1 MKRILSNI
9 FLALSL
15 IVSSCFF
22 AGCVKEM
29 VDINEELALG
39 RCLTPDALE
48 AKVANGQE
56 VTFSWSKSKGAVKFN
71 LELYTDE
78 ALTKLYKSYEV
89 SIDALP
95 YTIVLDPDL
104 KLYGRVQAVSD
115 NEEIAPSKWAAFEEA
130 IETTAI
136 KSSLSPVF
144 TGATSNSISIS
155 WTKDPEVDH
164 IRVTPA
170 LKDGESY
177 TKIELKDAEINAGAA
192 TVTGLKPSV
201 KYNLAVHYFSAD
213 RGQVNAFTHPDTQGM
228 TVVASA
234 EQFASDLANGQTK
247 FVFPY
252 NEGILYE
259 LGELKV
265 NHSLELY
272 GEPAPTGEFPRV
284 LVSIKFQ
291 NGGSSDARFHF
302 EQLCLDGAPGTLYGE
317 RSNII
322 DIAEAVT
329 SNKIESFTVYN
340 CEVLNYTKNIYY
352 DNKGVSLGSLNVSE
366 SIIKNIGSAS
376 QDLFSFRAATTA
388 CKSIRIEN
396 NTIVNNHRDILRI
409 DKCAVPDIVFK
420 NNTVVDNG
428 LLADGG
434 LFIVQQ
440 DVTNFDF
447 SGNVFINTIE
457 GEKNLIFDAKSKL
470 PTTVANNFFY
480 KSDKAL
486 EPNKDD
492 LVAGGGSVLDSDP
505 CEDSVGEV
513 YNVVNPVVLAAKAG
527 DPRWLVPYVEVP
539 EDLTQGVTP
548 TVTTWDLADAKV
560 FRGKADK
567 DMVRGDIRFYVKN
580 SGFNLGEG
588 KIEFTG
594 QSEFD
599 EAGLPVDGGMGIKV
613 NQAGSIVISTEA
625 SELAGDHSHIN
636 VSLDGKVS
644 AAVPVGADR
653 QKITFPGIT
662 SEQTIY
668 ITSCGP
674 IAITFLQWTDDV
686 QVLNTVLD
694 TPALSINKQTVQER
708 AEETVTVTWDA
719 IDYAGSYEVTFNEK
733 TVSVAETTFSVET
746 AALAVEE
753 GGADFKITVKAVPA
767 ADDYIRSAS
776 STAEVS
782 FHVNDVPVV
791 DTGEITDPTAIN
803 DTYFVT
809 LNADGGFAKQEF
821 ADGSGSVTIDKL
833 TFGDKAQ
840 LDGNRY
846 KHGGATKLG
855 EDGIPVNRFV
865 SFKITRAGT
874 ISHKVISGSDA
885 TDRKYVVALVTNVA
899 GTKTVRV
906 IYEDFAPADSSSE
919 PRTTEVTADLLEGI
933 TEAAVVYIYTLAN
946 CNTYAVGYDPVPAAP
961 AVDPTWVSE
970 ATVWGHDFFTEIKD
984 VVYKDVTEIKEDF
997 VHGKLTFTVGD
1008 GGKFKPGANSGLS
1021 RIQFGGSGS
1030 LTKQC
1035 ISFLPSG
1042 PGTLTATV
1050 QSSSSSSDRV
1060 LIVADAQGNVIDEIA
1075 APGAEKNTG
1084 SVLIAATPGE
1094 PIYLYSKSS
1103 GINLFEITWTPNN

>member
-9 FLALSL
+9 LLALSL

-56 VTFSWSKSKGAVKFN
+56 VTFSWSKSKGAAKFN

-78 ALTKLYKSYEV
+78 ARTKLYKSYEV

-115 NEEIAPSKWAAFEEA
+115 NEEIAPSKWADFEEA

-144 TGATSNSISIS
+144 TAATSNSISIS

-284 LVSIKFQ
+284 LVSIKFH

-322 DIAEAVT
+322 DIAEAVS

-352 DNKGVSLGSLNVSE
+352 DNKGISLGSLNVSE

-388 CKSIRIEN
+388 CKSIRVEN

-420 NNTVVDNG
+420 NNTVVENG

-447 SGNVFINTIE
+447 SGNLFINTIE

-480 KSDKAL
+480 KSDSAL
-486 EPNKDD
+486 EPNKDA

-513 YNVVNPVVLAAKAG
+513 FNVVNPVVLAAKAG

-539 EDLTQGVTP
+539 EDLTQGVTS
-548 TVTTWDLADAKV
+548 TITTWDLADAKV

-580 SGFNLGEG
+580 SGFNLGDG

-594 QSEFD
+594 KSEFD
-599 EAGLPVDGGMGIKV
+599 EAGLPVDGAMGIKV

-694 TPALSINKQTVQER
+694 TPVLAINKQTVQER
-708 AEETVTVTWDA
+708 AEETVTVTWNA
-719 IDYAGSYEVTFNEK
+719 VDYAGSYEVTFNDK
-733 TVSVAETTFSVET
+733 TVSVSETTFSVET

-753 GGADFKITVKAVPA
+753 AGADFKITVKAVPA

-776 STAEVS
+776 SIAEVS
-782 FHVNDVPVV
+782 FHVNDVPDTPGLKVV
-791 DTGEITDPTAIN
+791 RYELAIP
-803 DTYFVT
+803 DAATSDEKY
-809 LNADGGFAKQEF
+809 AC
-821 ADGSGSVTIDKL
+821 
-833 TFGDKAQ
+833 
-840 LDGNRY
+840 DGNGNFFIQATGGLAVDANNACFAMPGDAEFLKYTHRL
-846 KHGGATKLG
+846 KSGGATSDTKTITINVPNDGVLYIAARSSSSGDMTRTMSLVQG
-855 EDGIPVNRFV
+855 E
-865 SFKITRAGT
+865 
-874 ISHKVISGSDA
+874 KVILEPTLVKDEDMFYIGEQKVYPYTVANVKAGEIKVVLNNGINFYGIRYDA
-885 TDRKYVVALVTNVA
+885 T
-899 GTKTVRV
+899 
-906 IYEDFAPADSSSE
+906 
-919 PRTTEVTADLLEGI
+919 EG
-933 TEAAVVYIYTLAN
+933 EAAP
-946 CNTYAVGYDPVPAAP
+946 D
-961 AVDPTWVSE
+961 VDPTWVSE
-970 ATVWGHDFFTEIKD
+970 ATVWGNEFFTEIKD
-984 VVYKDVTEIKEDF
+984 VLYNGVSEIKEDF
-997 VHGKLTFTVGD
+997 VHGKLTFTAG
-1008 GGKFKPGANSGLS
+1008 GGKFKPGVSSELT

-1060 LIVADAQGNVIDEIA
+1060 LIVADAQGNVIEEIA